1 MNICEIFNGF
11 KSLKI
16 SEWDFPQL
24 GRAITATWFY
34 LTPHS
39 MLTLWQTT
47 ANCLGTSTWRDS
59 SPKTA
64 ITTTLPPHCFQLW
77 TTWKL

>member
-1 MNICEIFNGF
+1 MVLRVWIYENGIFHNWEGQ
-11 KSLKI
+11 SQ
-16 SEWDFPQL
+16 PH
-24 GRAITATWFY
+24 GFY

-39 MLTLWQTT
+39 MLTLWHTR
-47 ANCLGTSTWRDS
+47 ANGLGTGTWRDG

-64 ITTTLPPHCFQLW
+64 ILTTLPPHCLQLW